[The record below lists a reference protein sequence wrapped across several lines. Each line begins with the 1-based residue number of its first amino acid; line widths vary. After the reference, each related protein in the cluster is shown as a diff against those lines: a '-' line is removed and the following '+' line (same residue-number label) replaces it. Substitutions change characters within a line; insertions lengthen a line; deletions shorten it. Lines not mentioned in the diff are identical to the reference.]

1 VKQLLLCLTAAS
13 GDLPQAGMWFIALIV
28 VTLWI
33 HRKKLRHILTGIARN
48 AVLHGLEEKE
58 EVQLLT

>member
-1 VKQLLLCLTAAS
+1 MAAS
-13 GDLPQAGMWFIALIV
+13 GDLPQAGMWFIALHV
-28 VTLWI
+28 LMKSI